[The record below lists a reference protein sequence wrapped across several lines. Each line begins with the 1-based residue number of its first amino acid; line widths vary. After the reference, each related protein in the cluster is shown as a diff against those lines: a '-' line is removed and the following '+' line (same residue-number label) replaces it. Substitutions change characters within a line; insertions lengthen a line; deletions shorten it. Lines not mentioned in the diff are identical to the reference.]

1 MEQISNFV
9 PSTVLI
15 LGYFVN
21 FDALKFLRVLL
32 SFVALSLSTQAINAQ
47 TESTDRN
54 AVATTSAQGEVLH
67 IDDKSSD
74 DWTFYHD
81 HKNKV
86 MNIDFARLGGRLARL
101 QIRSGEDRVVV
112 HTEDLMD
119 IPANS
124 IYEVDLSMLSA
135 GTYTL
140 EVYSLKDLFKTEF
153 TTK

>member
-1 MEQISNFV
+1 MYFQ
-9 PSTVLI
+9 
-15 LGYFVN
+15 LGYIRKS
-21 FDALKFLRVLL
+21 DALKFLRVQL
-32 SFVALSLSTQAINAQ
+32 SFVALFLSVQAIHAQ
-47 TESTDRN
+47 TEATDRN
-54 AVATTSAQGEVLH
+54 PVATTSTQGEVLH

-81 HKNKV
+81 QKNKV